1 MTNMATSATWS
12 VAKAKAKLSEVIARA
27 ESKGPQTVTRHGR
40 KVAVVVSPEEWERR
54 TRRKGTIVEFFAR
67 SPLRGSG
74 IDLTRIK
81 DRPRPVD
88 L

>member
-1 MTNMATSATWS
+1 MTKSATATWS

-40 KVAVVVSPEEWERR
+40 EVAVIVSPEEWERR
-54 TRRKGTIVEFFAR
+54 TKRKGTIVDFFAR

-74 IDLTRIK
+74 LVVTRVK
-81 DRPRPVD
+81 DGPRPVN